1 MNSFLKNKRKT
12 TPYLGNFVNIRKGS
26 KVLFICLISLKF
38 QDFFSPF
45 LSGLKN
51 LIYQTV
57 GDTSKITSGAEKTI
71 SFLHSVIRNGRAKY
85 SGATSQLPEQG
96 HNLRDINALLSP
108 DFSAVTQPL
117 SLRVALREFSPQR

>member
-1 MNSFLKNKRKT
+1 MSSLLRELCEHKEREQGFI
-12 TPYLGNFVNIRKGS
+12 YLFDFTK
-26 KVLFICLISLKF
+26 ISRF
-38 QDFFSPF
+38 FFSPF

-117 SLRVALREFSPQR
+117 SLRVALREFSLQR